1 MVEIAGGGRDYSNPD
16 MFSPKYPGEG
26 KEYADPREAVKAALT
41 IRDLWKKD
49 APDEEI
55 GVDEGCTGGW
65 TMPFDG
71 SDDDTL
77 IAWAEKEYADLEKCA
92 RCGNI
97 LGGRQDHWIEIYEP
111 PYGGYDGTLMNE
123 TMDPKE
129 YYCSENCGDLAYD
142 DAYKYWAE
150 SERDNWLAQID
161 DPRYA
166 SVWLRDT
173 RTGYRNN
180 YENYDIDD
188 EDGEVLYREN
198 PESNDQLVIDV
209 AELHKEY
216 GDIGFHTG
224 KVIDHA
230 REVFT
235 LEAPVVEIGK

>member
-1 MVEIAGGGRDYSNPD
+1 MVWFVSRQRYWPDGDLMVEIAGGGRDYSNPD

-92 RCGNI
+92 LCGKI
-97 LGGRQDHWIEIYEP
+97 LPAKRERWQANDWSGEE
-111 PYGGYDGTLMNE
+111 
-123 TMDPKE
+123 
-129 YYCSENCGDLAYD
+129 YCSEDCARIVSEDEAEQD
-142 DAYKYWAE
+142 YKYRCAE
-150 SERDNWLAQID
+150 SAQEIVD
-161 DPRYA
+161 ILRADPK
-166 SVWLRDT
+166 
-173 RTGYRNN
+173 
-180 YENYDIDD
+180 DIDD
-188 EDGEVLYREN
+188 LIATYSEVADVN
-198 PESNDQLVIDV
+198 PDDLRDAV
-209 AELHKEY
+209 ELL
-216 GDIGFHTG
+216 
-224 KVIDHA
+224 
-230 REVFT
+230 